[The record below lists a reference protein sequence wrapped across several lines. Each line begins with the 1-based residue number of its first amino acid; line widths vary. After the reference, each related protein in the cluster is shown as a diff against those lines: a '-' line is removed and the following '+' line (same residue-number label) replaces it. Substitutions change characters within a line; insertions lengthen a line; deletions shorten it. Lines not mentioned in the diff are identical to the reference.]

1 MKCQSSHLK
10 IPFPQYDS
18 LRQIARQVGGGVFKI
33 LQDLIMNDPV
43 IDGDSGVPSV
53 GVNTNAGV
61 VPLQGRGCDL
71 RLV

>member
-1 MKCQSSHLK
+1 MK
-10 IPFPQYDS
+10 IPFPQYDF

-61 VPLQGRGCDL
+61 VPLQGRGRDL
-71 RLV
+71 